1 VPFTVIIPARIQSE
15 RLPGKPLID
24 IAGKPMIQHVYERSC
39 CSDAD
44 EVIVAT
50 DSARVYEVV
59 ESFGGEACMTSEEHP
74 SGTDRLQE
82 VAAGKGYRD
91 DRIVVNVQGDE
102 PLMPPEVINQVASDL
117 AANTAEIAT
126 LSEPIDSVDDLFDTN
141 VVKVITDQSGY
152 AIYFSRAAIPWSRGS
167 FGADRKELP
176 PTIVYQRHLGIYAY
190 RVKVL
195 NDFVTWQPSA
205 LEVTERLE
213 QLRALWYGAR
223 IHVTEAMAP
232 MPPGVDTEK
241 DLERVRG
248 ILADQ

>member
-1 VPFTVIIPARIQSE
+1 
-15 RLPGKPLID
+15 
-24 IAGKPMIQHVYERSC
+24 MIQHVYERSC

-152 AIYFSRAAIPWSRGS
+152 AIYFSRAAIP
-167 FGADRKELP
+167 
-176 PTIVYQRHLGIYAY
+176 
-190 RVKVL
+190 
-195 NDFVTWQPSA
+195 
-205 LEVTERLE
+205 
-213 QLRALWYGAR
+213 
-223 IHVTEAMAP
+223 
-232 MPPGVDTEK
+232 
-241 DLERVRG
+241 
-248 ILADQ
+248 